1 MTDTFWF
8 NHPTI
13 LFKKKYITEIWP
25 TQGLDNTAKLN
36 AISRLVIILTVLG
49 YLCTRSLNILISAA
63 VTLVIIVILYKTQQH
78 NAAKKKINSKIAR
91 EGFTNPE
98 LYKKTKESFT
108 APTKNNPLMNVLL
121 PEIKYN
127 PARKPGAAAF
137 NPAIEEKVNEAAG
150 NVGIDPRLFVDL
162 GDNISFEQSMRNFYA
177 TANTRIPNDQTAFA
191 KWCYGDM
198 PSCKEESG
206 SQQCVLDNQ
215 RYINF

>member
-8 NHPTI
+8 NRPTI
-13 LFKKKYITEIWP
+13 LFNRKYITEIWP
-25 TQGLDNTAKLN
+25 TQGLDDTAKLN

-63 VTLVIIVILYKTQQH
+63 VTLVVIVILYKTQQH
-78 NAAKKKINSKIAR
+78 NSAKKKINSKIAR
-91 EGFTNPE
+91 EGFSNPA
-98 LYKKTKESFT
+98 LYERTKESFT

-127 PARKPGAAAF
+127 PARKPAAAAF
-137 NPAIEEKVNEAAG
+137 NPAVEEKVNEAAG
-150 NVGIDPRLFVDL
+150 NVGIDPSLFVYL

-206 SQQCVLDNQ
+206 NQQCILDNQ
-215 RYINF
+215 RYINK